1 MYPFS
6 KYLSH
11 CPVDYRTI
19 SHLMCWLAMLGY
31 FKIAP
36 PSANSVCV
44 FLNCLCTVQEKALK
58 YHTVDL
64 FKSGRM
70 EDPVLVFVHTS
81 PFRNL
86 VRTFLS
92 THYWEHQNHTDHW
105 SKILRMRSVIILL
118 EFVKDNGFESLG
130 NHSSFVPPWVY
141 KRNRLCGLNH
151 QQPFDCVLCIAV
163 NLWICFIQMSRVV
176 NPLGGIPTKVI
187 VLPKIYGPQAGE
199 ICTQY
204 CPL

>member
-1 MYPFS
+1 MLLMYPFS

-44 FLNCLCTVQEKALK
+44 FLNCLCTVQDKALK

-81 PFRNL
+81 PF
-86 VRTFLS
+86 T
-92 THYWEHQNHTDHW
+92 W
-105 SKILRMRSVIILL
+105 
-118 EFVKDNGFESLG
+118 LG
-130 NHSSFVPPWVY
+130 HSSAHITESI
-141 KRNRLCGLNH
+141 R
-151 QQPFDCVLCIAV
+151 I
-163 NLWICFIQMSRVV
+163 
-176 NPLGGIPTKVI
+176 IPTTEAK
-187 VLPKIYGPQAGE
+187 
-199 ICTQY
+199 Y
-204 CPL
+204 CR